1 MDPKYV
7 CVLDLDETCGF
18 YDGKVFH
25 VRPFFKTFIYFL
37 KLIRADIILWSLGT
51 DAYVLRVING
61 FLPELQAHAVK
72 IFARSEADY
81 SKLYY
86 EHYKA
91 SAHVRD
97 LYASESVLLIAVDDN
112 VSTNM
117 DEHGYDLRFYVKP
130 YTKVNSCDKE
140 LLKTIDAIVQG
151 IARIIKLEHHVQRRP
166 RVKKYLQSTNE
177 MDSVTMVE
185 KTRCRPTIHGIGV

>member
-25 VRPFFKTFIYFL
+25 VRPLFKTFIHFL
-37 KLIRADIILWSLGT
+37 RLIRADIILWSLGT
-51 DAYVLRVING
+51 DEYVLRVING

-86 EHYKA
+86 QYYKA
-91 SAHVRD
+91 STHVRD
-97 LYASESVLLIAVDDN
+97 LYASQPIVLIAVDDN

-117 DEHGYDLRFYVKP
+117 DEQGYDLRIYIKP
-130 YTKVNSCDKE
+130 YAKVNSCDKE
-140 LLKTIDAIVQG
+140 LLKTMEAIVRG
-151 IARIIKLEHHVQRRP
+151 VARLTKLDHHVQRRP
-166 RVKKYLQSTNE
+166 RVETHLQPTNE
-177 MDSVTMVE
+177 MDPTPMAE
-185 KTRCRPTIHGIGV
+185 ATRC